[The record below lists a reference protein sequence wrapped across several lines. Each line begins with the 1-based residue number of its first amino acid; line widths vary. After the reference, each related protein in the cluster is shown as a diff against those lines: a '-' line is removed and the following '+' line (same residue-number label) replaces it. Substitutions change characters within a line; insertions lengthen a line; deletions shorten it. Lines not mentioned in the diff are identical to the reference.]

1 MQHRCTSS
9 LQSLKRHIVRA
20 KVRVRADAVQERP
33 LAILADRDERGRGR
47 SARVSLEQVR
57 VAPGP
62 QRSSTLTLDSM
73 AYTTNY
79 QTQSDYTDQN
89 GNTIAAG
96 SYIICDNLS
105 TQMYVDL
112 AWTGGLKNLYVQF
125 KGLSTGSTKTVPF
138 YAFSGVDYSGSGTAT
153 YTPASVRRTP
163 RAATSCSSCWAPRSP
178 CSASRFAAGDAATS
192 THGNV
197 SAWSA
202 SSRST
207 SCYACSLCS

>member
-1 MQHRCTSS
+1 MKKMM
-9 LQSLKRHIVRA
+9 LAAVGIVGLTGL
-20 KVRVRADAVQERP
+20 
-33 LAILADRDERGRGR
+33 LASCGTTAT
-47 SARVSLEQVR
+47 VSFGF
-57 VAPGP
+57 APGP
-62 QRSSTLTLDSM
+62 QRSSTLMLDSM

-153 YTPASVRRTP
+153 YTLGAGTAPLSVSPKVGAQAIVVTP
-163 RAATSCSSCWAPRSP
+163 VIVNVKGNTYVNVQGIDQNGYNSNILTSVTALPVVNCQ
-178 CSASRFAAGDAATS
+178 
-192 THGNV
+192 
-197 SAWSA
+197 
-202 SSRST
+202 
-207 SCYACSLCS
+207 